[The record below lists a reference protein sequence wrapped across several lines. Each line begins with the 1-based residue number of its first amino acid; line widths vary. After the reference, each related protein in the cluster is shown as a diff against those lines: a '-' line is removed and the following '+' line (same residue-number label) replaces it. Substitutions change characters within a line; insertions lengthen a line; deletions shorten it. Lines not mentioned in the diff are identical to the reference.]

1 MFFIFIFCDSF
12 PLNGK
17 VDIKLLFVCQNR
29 FLHYWI
35 GNYMF
40 LAGLGQKYVIVFSQ
54 LKIKKVA
61 F

>member
-29 FLHYWI
+29 FSGYCI
-35 GNYMF
+35 VNYMF
-40 LAGLGQKYVIVFSQ
+40 WAGLRQKYIIVFSQ